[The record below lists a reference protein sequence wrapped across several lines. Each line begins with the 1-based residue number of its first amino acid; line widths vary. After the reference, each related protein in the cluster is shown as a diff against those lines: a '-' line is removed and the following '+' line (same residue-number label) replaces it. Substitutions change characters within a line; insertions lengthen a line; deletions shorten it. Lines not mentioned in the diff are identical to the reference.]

1 MLPLCLKEAEVAEK
15 LLTVRDMAVLDD
27 KRNAQ
32 DEPLDDEEDSSS
44 DEEEAASIRKPIMYH
59 LGHKYPPGASN
70 CIEYVHICTFSHI
83 MVVIAH
89 RCSQTVY
96 VQRPIM

>member
-44 DEEEAASIRKPIMYH
+44 DEEEAARDDDNDD
-59 LGHKYPPGASN
+59 ASVAN
-70 CIEYVHICTFSHI
+70 VFMLLDATEITAE
-83 MVVIAH
+83 IASMKIVNSVCQQAQLDDEVA
-89 RCSQTVY
+89 R
-96 VQRPIM
+96 RL